1 MSIIPRPPANP
12 PPQPN
17 EQGKS
22 LMSEYMEA
30 PPPPSKQGGTNLEA
44 LFERKPPFLAQDS
57 NALEQLF
64 RKEKDMV
71 GGRQTALPSLVSQRR
86 SSSPGP
92 EVQRRRGEQQA
103 NGFWGLVQVCYLPQM
118 LLAYQYFPGTRQA
131 VSRARRVSGESTGGA
146 GCPVEAGEAAAAVAQ
161 QAERDLWN
169 AREETAKSELG
180 RDWARSASVPPGH
193 QPRLKWYEKGAGER
207 GRRSNSN
214 TRKSLEPSHSY
225 AWVLHWSGG
234 YPCP

>member
-12 PPQPN
+12 PPQANN

-30 PPPPSKQGGTNLEA
+30 PPPPPTSQQQGGASLEA

-71 GGRQTALPSLVSQRR
+71 GGGRQTALPSLLSQRR

-103 NGFWGLVQVCYLPQM
+103 NGFWGLVQVDNLPK
-118 LLAYQYFPGTRQA
+118 
-131 VSRARRVSGESTGGA
+131 RRLT
-146 GCPVEAGEAAAAVAQ
+146 
-161 QAERDLWN
+161 
-169 AREETAKSELG
+169 
-180 RDWARSASVPPGH
+180 H
-193 QPRLKWYEKGAGER
+193 
-207 GRRSNSN
+207 
-214 TRKSLEPSHSY
+214 
-225 AWVLHWSGG
+225 
-234 YPCP
+234 

>member
-12 PPQPN
+12 PVQAN

-30 PPPPSKQGGTNLEA
+30 PPPPPTQQQGGASLEA

-71 GGRQTALPSLVSQRR
+71 GGRQTALPSLLSQRR

-103 NGFWGLVQVCYLPQM
+103 NGFWGLVQVSNLPQR
-118 LLAYQYFPGTRQA
+118 LLAY
-131 VSRARRVSGESTGGA
+131 
-146 GCPVEAGEAAAAVAQ
+146 
-161 QAERDLWN
+161 
-169 AREETAKSELG
+169 
-180 RDWARSASVPPGH
+180 
-193 QPRLKWYEKGAGER
+193 
-207 GRRSNSN
+207 
-214 TRKSLEPSHSY
+214 
-225 AWVLHWSGG
+225 
-234 YPCP
+234 